1 MKLNKYIY
9 AKLKEGN
16 EDYMGYEAT
25 EEDIEEWIVDW
36 YRSSFNE
43 VGCDGDIPT
52 PRMPPMWLANWKNF
66 VHERSVEEQ
75 ERCGIDEG

>member
-1 MKLNKYIY
+1 MKLNKYIH